1 MVNHTKKDDQTTE
14 FYNQFSKITQQTTEM
29 LQTFAAMQQ
38 KQAKNQP
45 QPSYD
50 STAEFAPLKAATNAF
65 TALAE
70 SMTADPEALIQA
82 QLDLYQQNLNLW
94 AAMAEHLLEGNQAPL
109 PEVIAPE
116 FGDRR
121 FGHEDWT
128 NNAIFSYIKQ
138 SYLLLCRWTL
148 DNVTKNQTLT
158 EKQRKTAE
166 FWTKQQLD
174 ALAPTNFAFTN
185 PEVMHKAIKT
195 NGQSLL
201 KGFENLM
208 ADMQKGR
215 LSMTDYNAFEVGKN
229 LATTDGEVVFENKL
243 IQLIQYAPKTA
254 KTHQT
259 PLLICPPWINK
270 FYILDLQPENSFVK
284 FCVEDCGLTTFI
296 ISWKNPDASYRDI
309 GFEDYMQLGILDAM
323 GVVLDITGQEKLNL
337 FGYCIG
343 GTLLAATL
351 AHLAANGDTRVQSA
365 TFLTTLIDFAN
376 SGEINVFIDEQQLE
390 ALEQK
395 MAQKGVLNGR
405 DMATS
410 FNMLRANELIW
421 SFVINNYLLGK
432 DPFPFDL
439 LYWSDDSTSMPAAM
453 HSFYLRNMYLE
464 NNLVKKDKLTLLKT
478 PIDIGKI
485 SVPMYMTS
493 TLTDHITPW
502 QGCFAPLHQFKGDVR
517 FVLGNSGHV
526 AGAINPPSRNKGY
539 FYTAPIAGEKSAEKW
554 FNKAQAHKV
563 ETTWWLDWKTWI
575 KQHAGTQSKPAPMG
589 SVKYAPI
596 EPAPGRYVKE
606 TV

>member
-1 MVNHTKKDDQTTE
+1 MFNNTQKNKQTTE
-14 FYNQFSKITQQTTEM
+14 FNQKMAEIAQQTAKM

-38 KQAKNQP
+38 KGAQSP
-45 QPSYD
+45 QNATS
-50 STAEFAPLKAATNAF
+50 ELAPLKAAADAF
-65 TALAE
+65 AALAKN
-70 SMTADPEALIQA
+70 SAADPESLIEA

-94 AAMAEHLLEGNQAPL
+94 AMMAEHLLKGNETAP
-109 PEVIAPE
+109 PEVIAPDL
-116 FGDRR
+116 GDRR
-121 FGHEDWT
+121 FSHEEWT
-128 NNAIFSYIKQ
+128 KNAIFSYIKQ
-138 SYLLLCRWTL
+138 SYLLMCRWTL
-148 DNVTKNQTLT
+148 ENITKNQDLT

-185 PEVMHKAIKT
+185 PEVMHKAIET
-195 NGQSLL
+195 NGQSLI
-201 KGFENLM
+201 KGFENLI

-215 LSMTDYNAFEVGKN
+215 LSMTDYTAFEVGKN
-229 LATTDGEVVFENKL
+229 LATTEGEVVFENKL
-243 IQLIQYAPKTA
+243 MQLIQYAPKVA
-254 KTHQT
+254 KTHQL

-270 FYILDLQPENSFVK
+270 FYILDLQSENSFVK

-296 ISWKNPDASYRDI
+296 ISWKNPDASYRDV
-309 GFEDYMQLGILDAM
+309 GFEDYMQLGILEAINA
-323 GVVLDITGQEKLNL
+323 VLEITAQAKLNL

-351 AHLAANGDTRVQSA
+351 AHLAAKGDTRVQSA
-365 TFLTTLIDFAN
+365 TFLTTLIDFAT
-376 SGEINVFIDEQQLE
+376 SGDINVFIDEQQLQ

-421 SFVINNYLLGK
+421 SFVVNNYLMGK

-453 HSFYLRNMYLE
+453 HSFYLRNIYLE
-464 NNLVKKDKLTLLKT
+464 NNLVKKDKLTLLGT
-478 PIDIGKI
+478 PIDISKI
-485 SVPMYMTS
+485 AVPTYMTS

-502 QGCFAPLHQFKGDVR
+502 QGCFAPLHKFKGDVR

-554 FNKAQAHKV
+554 FNKAQAHKTEV
-563 ETTWWLDWKTWI
+563 TWWLDWKTWI
-575 KQHAGTQSKPAPMG
+575 QKQSGAKGNPAPMG
-589 SVKYAPI
+589 SIKYAPI
-596 EPAPGRYVKE
+596 EPAPGRYVRE